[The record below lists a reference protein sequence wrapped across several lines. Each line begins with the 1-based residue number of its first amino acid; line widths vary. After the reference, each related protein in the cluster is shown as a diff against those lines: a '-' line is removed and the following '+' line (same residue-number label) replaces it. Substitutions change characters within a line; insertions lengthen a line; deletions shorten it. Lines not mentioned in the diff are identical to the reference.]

1 MSVPTAC
8 SVVIMKAICPPLI
21 ANTKEKACVPVI
33 VKRMMRRIVMPSF
46 WKNVLRLMKKQAN
59 PFARIIKPLPKHAFV
74 CPIEMLP
81 SAHYVVRRDKQ
92 SSMAGAQH

>member
-1 MSVPTAC
+1 M
-8 SVVIMKAICPPLI
+8 
-21 ANTKEKACVPVI
+21 PVI

-81 SAHYVVRRDKQ
+81 SVHCVALPDKRL
-92 SSMAGAQH
+92 STADVQH